1 MIDIEQIYEDF
12 IASTQKEN
20 RKKYDEFKGWYSASS
35 AGQCYKKQWYKIHL
49 DEDDTI
55 TDKRVNRLLR
65 LGTIVHKDIED
76 AIIRYKQFN
85 DITENILSEEQIK
98 LPDLNVVGHCDLA
111 VIHENAGKV
120 FDFKTVHS
128 YKWKMKFGRKPE
140 KNSAVNYKLQVGT
153 YALGIMDKHDVEFM
167 DMSILWYKKD
177 DSMLREEKL
186 DNDYISHA
194 IDYWDD
200 LHNTIKDMTNEDDLV
215 KNISA
220 NTPVMDWECRYCI
233 YQDRCK

>member
-140 KNSAVNYKLQVGT
+140 KNSAANYKLQVGT
-153 YALGIMDKHDVEFM
+153 YALGIMDKHNVEFI

-177 DSMLREEKL
+177 DSMIREEKL
-186 DNDYISHA
+186 DNDYIGHA

-215 KNISA
+215 RDISA